1 MPVRRVEIKFL
12 LANLTLGL
20 RLTKRPGF
28 YWVCEGRNRTVC
40 IADGESKQYQAS
52 RVFEAGR
59 TEKCLTAG
67 LLSECISI

>member
-1 MPVRRVEIKFL
+1 MRHVEIKFL

-20 RLTKRPGF
+20 RLTPGF
-28 YWVCEGRNRTVC
+28 YWVCKGRIRTVC
-40 IADGESKQYQAS
+40 IADGESKQYQVS

-59 TEKCLTAG
+59 IENCLTAG